1 MFRITKIMLCALVL
15 VAVVG
20 CGGGQPEPA
29 STSTPAPTATP
40 TPAPTATPTLLPTP
54 TLSPIPSATP
64 TPTPIPI
71 PTPTPPVLTAT
82 PSSVSK
88 DIGQDS
94 GTKSEEID
102 AELVLSNSAEA
113 MSEVGSFA
121 FAVTGHLLV
130 DSADGEV
137 RIPLTYG
144 GVSEAPGRS
153 RGSLIL
159 NVFFFSLQIDL
170 VIIGDTVWTT
180 NQQVEVWEEAPSDSI
195 ALPNPA
201 LLIGGDTPALSDPV
215 TVGTEQVDGVETI
228 HLRGVPQIDAL
239 SGLGEELAGADV
251 WVGVEDLLVYR
262 IVAGGEIDLDSLG
275 LPLASAGLTG
285 SAELSVDIRLS
296 DFGTPVEIEPPSEGQ
311 RRRQ

>member
-1 MFRITKIMLCALVL
+1 MSWITTVTFCALVL
-15 VAVVG
+15 VAAVG
-20 CGGGQPEPA
+20 CGGGQTEPA
-29 STSTPAPTATP
+29 PTSTPAPTATP
-40 TPAPTATPTLLPTP
+40 TPAPTATPTPLPTP
-54 TLSPIPSATP
+54 TPSPIPSATP
-64 TPTPIPI
+64 TPI

-82 PSSVSK
+82 PSSVAK
-88 DIGQDS
+88 DVGQDS
-94 GTKSEEID
+94 GTKGEEND
-102 AELVLSNSAEA
+102 AELVLSNSAKA
-113 MSEVGSFA
+113 MSEVESFA

-130 DSADGEV
+130 DSTDSEV

-180 NQQVEVWEEAPSDSI
+180 NPQVEVWEEAPSDSI

-239 SGLGEELAGADV
+239 SGLGEELAEADV
-251 WVGVEDLLVYR
+251 WVGIDDLLVYR
-262 IVAGGEIDLDSLG
+262 IVAVGEVDLDSLG

-285 SAELSVDIRLS
+285 SAELSLDIRLS
-296 DFGTPVEIEPPSEGQ
+296 DFNTPVEVEPPSE
-311 RRRQ
+311 